1 MEKTTLYLP
10 MALQAELRAL
20 ARRSGRPQA
29 ELIREAV
36 ADYVARQDHPWPS
49 SIGSAGDAEEAAD
62 AAVSGQA
69 SEQWLREEW
78 SREDARPLRRSDRV

>member
-10 MALQAELRAL
+10 VGLQAELRAL

-49 SIGSAGDAEEAAD
+49 SIGSADD
-62 AAVSGQA
+62 AAVSGES
-69 SEQWLREEW
+69 SEDWLREEW
-78 SREDARPLRRSDRV
+78 SRDDARPMRRSARL

>member
-49 SIGSAGDAEEAAD
+49 SIGSAVE
-62 AAVSGQA
+62 AAVSGER
-69 SEQWLREEW
+69 SEEWLREEW
-78 SREDARPLRRSDRV
+78 SHDDARPMRRSDRV